1 MADWEKESQNL
12 FRLVKLID
20 DVGSSVLQDVLLN
33 VLAPDT
39 LDNIL
44 QTNIIKK
51 IAFIMVDPK
60 FCLIMSSVF

>member
-1 MADWEKESQNL
+1 MADWEKESQNF

-20 DVGSSVLQDVLLN
+20 DVGSSVLRDVLLN

-44 QTNIIKK
+44 QRNIHKK
-51 IAFIMVDPK
+51 ITFIMIDPK